1 MRNSMYPRKPQ
12 VINWGTPADLLF
24 DKLKTVKV
32 IDDIGIA
39 AFILQ
44 TLLEKLD
51 SLTSEEAGE

>member
-1 MRNSMYPRKPQ
+1 MYPRKLQ
-12 VINWGTPADLLF
+12 VVNWGIPVELLF
-24 DKLKTVKV
+24 DELKTVKV
-32 IDDIGIA
+32 IDDTGIA